1 MAKKLIIKK
10 KIKSPKSKETSQE
23 KTMRMAQDL
32 TGLIYHPGWSVL
44 KEINENNIEFL
55 DAQIIKKMDPDGKPL
70 TETQCDELR
79 IKRDYLEELINTP
92 MKFVEKLKQDG
103 QIPENFDPYFSSVGE
118 MKEVANK
125 REH

>member
-10 KIKSPKSKETSQE
+10 KAKVVRTKETSQE
-23 KTMRMAQDL
+23 KMMRMAQDL
-32 TGLIYHPGWSVL
+32 TGLVYHPGWAVL

-55 DAQIIKKMDPDGKPL
+55 DAQIIKKTDPDGKPL
-70 TETQCDELR
+70 TEAQCDELR
-79 IKRDYLEELINTP
+79 IKRDYLDELINTP
-92 MKFVEKLKQDG
+92 LKFVEKMKSDG

-118 MKEVANK
+118 MKEVATH

>member
-1 MAKKLIIKK
+1 
-10 KIKSPKSKETSQE
+10 
-23 KTMRMAQDL
+23 MRMAQDL

-79 IKRDYLEELINTP
+79 IKRDYLDRKSTRLN
-92 MKFVEKLKQDG
+92 
-103 QIPENFDPYFSSVGE
+103 SSHIQKSR
-118 MKEVANK
+118 MPSSA
-125 REH
+125 